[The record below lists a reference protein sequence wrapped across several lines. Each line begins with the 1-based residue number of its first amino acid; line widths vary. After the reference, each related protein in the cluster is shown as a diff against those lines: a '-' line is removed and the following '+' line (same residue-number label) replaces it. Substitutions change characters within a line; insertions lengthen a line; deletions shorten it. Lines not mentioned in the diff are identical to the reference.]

1 MITCPEVRPVVSQYV
16 DSPDFRAYLK
26 TFTDEILLACNDLL
40 DLENLFDID
49 SQEGEVLDL
58 IGSIVGQP
66 RIWVNNGDFV
76 WFGYDSGNLDVS
88 IAGYGEGQYW
98 DGVSP
103 LNGELTR
110 AGDDVYRK
118 TIKARIFKNG
128 SCGTINEMLE
138 AIDIN
143 CLCDN

>member
-88 IAGYGEGQYW
+88 IHYG
-98 DGVSP
+98 S
-103 LNGELTR
+103 
-110 AGDDVYRK
+110 
-118 TIKARIFKNG
+118 
-128 SCGTINEMLE
+128 
-138 AIDIN
+138 
-143 CLCDN
+143 